1 MLKYETTIR
10 KLYSANLH
18 QRVKMG
24 LTNITKL
31 LTALESP
38 YVDKGKSTLDNRK
51 MPIIVHVAGTNGKGS
66 VCWKL
71 AQSMRASGLKTGI
84 FVSPHIS
91 CFRERV
97 QVDGQYIS
105 QEETTTILNKIF
117 DICQEQDIPST
128 FFEMTTALAFKHFE
142 NEEVEAV
149 VLETG
154 LGGRLDST
162 NVIVPDVSVITSISL
177 DHTKILGNTV
187 EEIAYEKAGI
197 IKPEIPVVVGP
208 RCPVNVFEEVAKTQ
222 NSKVHSVV
230 LPSTD
235 EHVDFCHENE
245 EIARVAFNV
254 LKENGKILEH
264 CSKEVD
270 EAMLSLPPCRFQCIE
285 SDLTNGV
292 DTDCH
297 PSYLLD
303 VAHNPDAMRLLFKR
317 YNRVFKTSD
326 KLRQPRVVLGFSVD
340 KDVEKCLE
348 IVLENTGIDRIYP
361 VAAGH
366 PRAMDGKVLQDML
379 LKVDEKY
386 CKNKRAHSDTRKDC
400 QVFNDRIAKY
410 SQPYSISE
418 ALVIAKEDRDKEL
431 NCAGNAFSKLDVGPI
446 IFCGSL
452 YSMQEAM
459 SHLRVPL
466 PDADPSSVQ
475 KAWEERKVGKSD
487 EKAKGE
493 KGLFNNPRAFFEKHD
508 VKKVIKKYGM
518 IGLCFHTTCYICSL
532 GCVYAA
538 LQNGFDFPESTAYLR
553 DTLNVSED
561 AGLLAVAWGVNAS
574 LTSVPRSVLTVVAT
588 PVIAKKFFGY
598 KDGDDE
604 K

>member
-1 MLKYETTIR
+1 
-10 KLYSANLH
+10 
-18 QRVKMG
+18 MG
-24 LTNITKL
+24 LTNISKL

-38 YVDKGKSTLDNRK
+38 YIGNEKSVSGKNK

-71 AQSMRASGLKTGI
+71 AQSMRASGLKTGL

-97 QVDGQYIS
+97 QIDGEYIS
-105 QEETTTILNKIF
+105 QDETARILNEIF
-117 DICQEQDIPST
+117 DICQEKDIPST

-142 NEEVEAV
+142 NQEVEAV

-208 RCPVNVFEEVAKTQ
+208 RCPKDIIEEVASIQ
-222 NSKVHSVV
+222 NSKVHSVA
-230 LPSTD
+230 LPSTA
-235 EHVDFCHENE
+235 EHVDFCKENE

-254 LKENGKILEH
+254 LKENGKILEF

-270 EAMLSLPPCRFQCIE
+270 EAMTTLPPCRFQCIAGD
-285 SDLTNGV
+285 SASRGDA
-292 DTDCH
+292 DRH
-297 PSYLLD
+297 PAYLLD
-303 VAHNPDAMRLLFKR
+303 VAHNPDAMRLLFNR
-317 YNRVFKTSD
+317 YNRVFRTSD

-340 KDVEKCLE
+340 KDVERCLE
-348 IVLENTGIDRIYP
+348 VVLDNTGIDRIYP
-361 VAAGH
+361 VSAKH
-366 PRAMDGKVLQDML
+366 PRALKGKALQEML
-379 LKVDEKY
+379 LKVHEKH
-386 CKNKRAHSDTRKDC
+386 CKSKTACSDTSKNLW
-400 QVFNDRIAKY
+400 VFNDRITTY

-418 ALVIAKEDRDKEL
+418 ALERAKEDRDVEL
-431 NCAGNAFSKLDVGPI
+431 SDIKDKDVNKVDVGPI

-459 SHLRVPL
+459 TYLNVPL
-466 PDADPSSVQ
+466 PDADSSSVQ
-475 KAWEERKVGKSD
+475 KAWEERKVGSSDIKSKR
-487 EKAKGE
+487 EE
-493 KGLFNNPRAFFEKHD
+493 SLLTNPRAFFKKYD

-518 IGLCFHTTCYICSL
+518 IGLCFHTTCYLCSL

-538 LQNGFDFPESTAYLR
+538 LRSGLDFPESTAFIR
-553 DTLNVSED
+553 EKFNISEE
-561 AGLLAVAWGVNAS
+561 AGTLAVAWGINAG
-574 LTSVPRSVLTVVAT
+574 LTSVPRSVLTVIAT
-588 PVIAKKFFGY
+588 PIIARRFFDF
-598 KDGDDE
+598 KDADKDAGTYDKNNE
-604 K
+604 KL